1 MQKIKIE
8 TYAQK
13 KEKYDVIV
21 VGGGIAG
28 VSASVSASREGAK
41 VLLLEKGVN
50 LGGLATGGLISWYEP
65 LCDGRGNQIIKG
77 ISEELIRLACEFG
90 CDNLPKNWGGDGACK
105 NHTERFATAFSPMLF
120 ALSLENF
127 VLQNG
132 VTIRFDSLATNPVI
146 KNGKCE
152 GIVVESISGCEFF
165 ECDMVIDASGDA
177 SICYKAGVP
186 TVNGKNYFT
195 YISHAFNINDLN
207 VAVQNNDLCNFRKW
221 LNVGSDMLGNGHPS
235 GVSLVQGDSC
245 EKVTEFL
252 IFGKKRLYNKLK
264 TLQKNT
270 FDITALPTI
279 PQFRTVRRIIGN
291 SDFCAENGK
300 TFEDTVAVCNDFR
313 PQGVGKTYQ
322 IPFGALWNKSVCNIL
337 TAGRIIS
344 SPQGDGWEVARVIP
358 VCALTGEC
366 AGKIASLCVKQNKN
380 LNDVTLE
387 DIKKV
392 RL

>member
-1 MQKIKIE
+1 MVIKIMQKIKIE
-8 TYAQK
+8 TYALK
-13 KEKYDVIV
+13 KDKYEVIV

-28 VSASVSASREGAK
+28 ICASVSASRAGSK

-50 LGGLATGGLISWYEP
+50 LGGLATCGLISWYEP
-65 LCDGRGNQIIKG
+65 LCDGKGNQIIKG

-90 CDNLPKNWGGDGACK
+90 CDNLPKTWGGEGVNK
-105 NHTERFATAFSPMLF
+105 NHSERYATAFSPMLF

-132 VTIRFDSLATNPVI
+132 VTIRFDSLATNPI
-146 KNGKCE
+146 MKNGKCE
-152 GIVVESISGCEFF
+152 GIVVESASGCEFF
-165 ECDMVIDASGDA
+165 ECDMVIDATGDA
-177 SICYKAGVP
+177 SISYKAGIP
-186 TVNGKNYFT
+186 TINGKNYFT

-207 VAVQNNDLCNFRKW
+207 TASKNNDLCNFRKW

-235 GVSLVQGDSC
+235 GVSLVQDYSG
-245 EKVTEFL
+245 ETVTM
-252 IFGKKRLYNKLK
+252 
-264 TLQKNT
+264 
-270 FDITALPTI
+270 

-300 TFEDTVAVCNDFR
+300 TFEDVVAICNDFR
-313 PQGVGKTYQ
+313 PQGVGKIYQ
-322 IPFGALWNKSVCNIL
+322 IPFGAFWNKSVCNIL

-344 SPQGDGWEVARVIP
+344 SAQGDGWEVARVIP

-366 AGKIASLCVKQNKN
+366 AGKIASLCVNQNKK
-380 LNDVTLE
+380 LNDITLD
-387 DIKKV
+387 DIQKV